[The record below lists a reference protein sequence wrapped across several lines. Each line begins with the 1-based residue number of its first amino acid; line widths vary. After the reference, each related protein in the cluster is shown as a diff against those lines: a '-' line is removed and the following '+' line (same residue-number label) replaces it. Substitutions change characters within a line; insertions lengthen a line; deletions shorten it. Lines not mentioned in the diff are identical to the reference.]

1 MPEPTPTY
9 ETLRS
14 HFSWDLPR
22 SWNIGVAC
30 SDQQP
35 SSSLALIEVGEDGA
49 RRDYTFGDLAQLS
62 NRLANALRGRGVM
75 RGDRVAL
82 MLSQRV
88 ELGLA
93 HLALYK
99 IGAIVL
105 PLSGLFGPNAIRHRL
120 ESGGASMLITESQ
133 HLESVST
140 AVDQDDLEIVL
151 VEPGPVEHVD
161 FWDLLRSGSD
171 AAPDGPSDPNDP
183 ALLIYTSGTTGPSK
197 GALHAH
203 RTLLGHLPGF
213 DLSHD
218 FFPKDGDLFWTPADW
233 AWIGG
238 LMDALLPSW
247 YHGKPVVAAARG
259 SRFDPEWAVDLISSL
274 GVRNAFLPP
283 TALKLLR
290 RQAVDTSAVNLRS
303 VMSGGEPLD
312 AEILAWGRE
321 HLGVTIN
328 EMYGQT
334 EANYVVGNCSSCW
347 EVRPGSMGRP
357 YPGHDVS
364 VLDAEGLPLPVGEVG
379 ELAVRASDPVL
390 FLRYWEDPD
399 ATKKKFTAS
408 RDWLLTG
415 DLAYRDSDGYLWFK
429 SRSDDVINSA
439 GYRIGPAE
447 VESCLLEHPAI
458 AMAAAIGVPDEVR
471 GQVVKAYVVLTDD
484 ADGTDGLM
492 DDLKKTVRT
501 RLAAYV
507 YPREIEVVPELPLTP
522 TGKVLRSELRRADA
536 DMRSQATL
544 QGESN

>member
-14 HFSWDLPR
+14 EFSWSLPR

-35 SSSLALIEVGEDGA
+35 ASSLALIEVSEDGA
-49 RRDYTFGDLAQLS
+49 RRDYTFGDLTELS

-75 RGDRVAL
+75 RGDRVAV

-120 ESGGASMLITESQ
+120 ESGDASMLITEPQ

-140 AVDQDDLEIVL
+140 AVDQGDLEIVL
-151 VEPGPVEHVD
+151 VEPGPVEHVE

-171 AAPDGPSDPNDP
+171 AAPDGPSDPSDP

-203 RTLLGHLPGF
+203 RALLGHLPGF

-247 YHGKPVVAAARG
+247 YHGKPIVAAARG
-259 SRFDPEWAVDLISSL
+259 SRFDPEWAVDLMSSL
-274 GVRNAFLPP
+274 GVRNVFLPP

-290 RQAVDTSAVNLRS
+290 RQAVDASAVDLRS

-321 HLGVTIN
+321 NLGITIN

-334 EANYVVGNCSSCW
+334 EANYVVGNCASAW